1 MISKPDTSSH
11 PLLKDLNHQ
20 QKEAVLHF
28 EGPALVLAGA
38 GSGKTRTVVQRI
50 AYLMSEQSIYPDE
63 ILAVTFTN
71 KAASELKE
79 RVGSLMGESARDLW
93 VSTFHSA
100 CLRILRIYG
109 EAVDLTPGF
118 VIYDDSDQLDLLKEI
133 IASIDGLRETNPRV
147 LRSLIDKAKSN
158 LWTPEVFLQQ
168 ADNVSGKILGTSIA
182 FLAEGYKTYQRR
194 LKQANAVDFND
205 ILGHTVKLFD
215 SHPEVLEKV
224 QERAKFIHID
234 EYQDTNAVQ
243 YKLTKQLASG
253 LGNLMVVGDPD
264 QCLPLGT
271 RIYTP
276 KGCIS
281 IEGLQV
287 GNEVLAT
294 GGGKELTTGKITYI
308 KQGHFKGNL
317 WQIKA
322 DQHILRGTPHHITLA
337 RNVPQENRFYV
348 YLMYRKD
355 RGYRIGYTKGLR
367 RGDEG
372 KEQPGFIV
380 RMNQEHADK
389 LWILCSCNDIPTA
402 KYWEAFFAAKYNLPT
417 KSFSFLG
424 SAWERHTETLCVVP
438 AKDAEHPRY
447 VFPSRAWE
455 QVGEV
460 DELDTTPNTKQLLLD
475 LSLHSDFPHHH
486 SLNDLVNLIMYQDFR
501 HGEIGYHRVQW
512 SSVRKNIAMCLEN
525 AGYPVRHDGR
535 GGYCI
540 EVSQKSYLEAL
551 EFTKGVS
558 EVGNLAINRKAQV
571 NGKVYQLTPLSHL
584 HSGMKVLVEKNRQ
597 LVEVPVDEV
606 TQIAYDGP
614 VFDLEVDPTHTYL
627 AEGMLVHNSVYSFRG
642 ADVRNILD
650 FQQDYPKATVY
661 RLELNYRSVGSVLN
675 VANAVIT
682 HNEARLDKVL
692 KPVKGL
698 GESVKIYHAKDSR
711 AEADFVARQI
721 ENLMAKNDYRYD
733 DFAVLY
739 RTNAQSRVLEDALR
753 RKDIPNK
760 IVGGVGFYDRREV
773 KDILSYIRAAIN
785 PADDISWRRIL
796 NRPKRGIGKTSE
808 SKLLSWAEFNGYSFS
823 YTLSQ
828 ATEVLQ
834 GSATAK
840 RIAEFLELMA
850 DFNEMAQTKPA
861 KEFLAA
867 VIDQSGYKQALKDE
881 DNAEAQA
888 RLENLNEL
896 FNAVSEWQEE
906 VGGNIEEFLD
916 EASLLASID
925 DRAVRANNKNKELD
939 ETVTLMTLHNA
950 KGLEFPVVF
959 LVGLEENLIPHRSSL
974 SSLPEIEE
982 ERRLLYVGI
991 TRAKEELLLV
1001 HCETRQAFG
1010 NTEHMRPS
1018 RFLEGVPKEM
1028 LPEIDIFGRFLELS
1042 KLNKYDSTIWNLPSR
1057 EIKNQKQEISFRGGE
1072 KVEHPRFGKGT
1083 VLGISGSGEKREVT
1097 VSFTKAGVKK
1107 LMLKYANLRTLD

>member
-1 MISKPDTSSH
+1 MSKPDSSPH
-11 PLLKDLNHQ
+11 PLLESLNSQ
-20 QKEAVLHF
+20 QQQAVLHF
-28 EGPALVLAGA
+28 EGSALVLAGA

-50 AYLMSEQSIYPDE
+50 AYLMAEQGIYPNE

-79 RVGSLMGESARDLW
+79 RVESLIGESARDLW

-100 CLRILRIYG
+100 CLRVLRIYG
-109 EAVDLTPGF
+109 EAIDLTPGF

-133 IASIDGLRETNPRV
+133 IAGIDGLKETNPRV

-215 SHPEVLEKV
+215 NHPEVLEKV

-253 LGNLMVVGDPD
+253 FGNLMVVGDPD

-276 KGCIS
+276 KGCTS
-281 IEGLQV
+281 IESLQV

-294 GGGKELTTGKITYI
+294 GGGKELTTGKIIHI
-308 KQGHFKGNL
+308 KQGHFKGDL

-322 DQHILRGTPHHITLA
+322 NQHILRGTPHHITLA

-389 LWILCSCNDIPTA
+389 LWILHSCNDIPTA

-417 KSFSFLG
+417 TCFHGLG
-424 SAWERHTETLCVVP
+424 RNLALDDKLIKRLYS
-438 AKDAEHPRY
+438 
-447 VFPSRAWE
+447 
-455 QVGEV
+455 
-460 DELDTTPNTKQLLLD
+460 ELDTASAAKQLMYKLW
-475 LSLHSDFPHHH
+475 LHPDFPHYRPPNNLQRQ
-486 SLNDLVNLIMYQDFR
+486 SINLIMYQDFR
-501 HGEIGYHRVQW
+501 HGEVGYHRVQW
-512 SSVRKNIAMCLEN
+512 SSVREDIAMCLEN
-525 AGYPVRHDGR
+525 AGYPVRHNGR

-540 EVSQKSYLEAL
+540 EISRKGYLEAL
-551 EFTKGVS
+551 EFTKRVS
-558 EVGNLAINRKAQV
+558 EVGNLTINRKAQV
-571 NGKVYQLTPLSHL
+571 NGQVYQFTPLSHL
-584 HSGMKVLVEKNRQ
+584 HSGMKILVEKNHQ

-606 TQIAYDGP
+606 TQTAYDGP

-650 FQQDYPKATVY
+650 FQRDYPKATVY
-661 RLELNYRSVGSVLN
+661 RLELNYRSVGNVLN

-698 GESVKIYHAKDSR
+698 GESVKIYRAKDNR
-711 AEADFVARQI
+711 IEADFVARQI
-721 ENLMAKNDYRYD
+721 ENLMAKNDYQYD

-753 RKDIPNK
+753 RRGIPNK

-808 SKLLSWAEFNGYSFS
+808 GKLLSWAELGGYSFS

-828 ATEVLQ
+828 ATEILQ
-834 GSATAK
+834 GSATAN
-840 RIAEFLELMA
+840 RIAEFLTLMA
-850 DFNEMAQTKPA
+850 DFKEMAQTRPA

-867 VIDQSGYKQALKDE
+867 IIDQSGYKQALKDE
-881 DNAEAQA
+881 DNAEAQT

-906 VGGNIEEFLD
+906 MGGNIEEFLD
-916 EASLLASID
+916 EASLLASVD
-925 DRAVRANNKNKELD
+925 DRAVKANNQNKELD

-974 SSLPEIEE
+974 SSLSEIEE

-1018 RFLEGVPKEM
+1018 RFLEDIPKDM
-1028 LPEIDIFGRFLELS
+1028 LIEIDVLGQLIKLDELNRHS
-1042 KLNKYDSTIWNLPSR
+1042 RTVWQPRASIQSNKSSENNKEKP
-1057 EIKNQKQEISFRGGE
+1057 NFRGGE
-1072 KVEHPRFGKGT
+1072 KVEHPRFGKGM
-1083 VLGISGSGEKREVT
+1083 VVGVSGSGEKIEIT
-1097 VSFTKAGVKK
+1097 VSFTEAGIKR
-1107 LMLKYANLRTLD
+1107 LMLRYANLSLE

>member
-1 MISKPDTSSH
+1 MINKFDIFIP
-11 PLLKDLNHQ
+11 PLLKDLNNQ

-50 AYLMSEQSIYPDE
+50 AYLMHQQAIHPNE

-79 RVGSLMGESARDLW
+79 RVESLISESARDLW

-109 EAVDLTPGF
+109 EAVDLTPSF

-133 IASIDGLRETNPRV
+133 IAGIDGLRETNPRV
-147 LRSLIDKAKSN
+147 LRSLIDKSKSN
-158 LWTPEVFLQQ
+158 LWTPEMFLQQ

-182 FLAEGYKTYQRR
+182 LLAEGYKIYQRR
-194 LKQANAVDFND
+194 LKQVNAVDFND

-215 SHPEVLEKV
+215 NHPEVLEKV

-253 LGNLMVVGDPD
+253 FGNLMVVGDPD

-294 GGGKELTTGKITYI
+294 GGGKELTTGKIKHI
-308 KQGHFKGNL
+308 KQGNFKGDL

-348 YLMYRKD
+348 YIMYRKD

-389 LWILCSCNDIPTA
+389 LWILCRCNDIPTA

-417 KSFSFLG
+417 TCFHGLG
-424 SAWERHTETLCVVP
+424 RNLALDDKLIKRLYS
-438 AKDAEHPRY
+438 
-447 VFPSRAWE
+447 
-455 QVGEV
+455 
-460 DELDTTPNTKQLLLD
+460 ELDTDSAAKQLMHELC
-475 LSLHSDFPHHH
+475 LHPDFPHYRPQNNLQRQ
-486 SLNDLVNLIMYQDFR
+486 SINLIMYQDFR

-512 SSVRKNIAMCLEN
+512 SSVREDIAMCLEN
-525 AGYPVRHDGR
+525 AGYPVRHNGR
-535 GGYCI
+535 GGYRI

-558 EVGNLAINRKAQV
+558 EVGNLTINRKAQV
-571 NGKVYQLTPLSHL
+571 NGQVYQFTPLSHL
-584 HSGMKVLVEKNRQ
+584 HSGMKILVEKNRQ

-650 FQQDYPKATVY
+650 FQRDYPKATVY

-682 HNEARLDKVL
+682 HNEARLEKVL

-698 GESVKIYHAKDSR
+698 GESVKIYCAKDNR

-721 ENLMAKNDYRYD
+721 ENLIAKKNYQYG

-808 SKLLSWAEFNGYSFS
+808 GKLLSWAEFSGYSFS
-823 YTLSQ
+823 YALSR
-828 ATEVLQ
+828 AMEILK
-834 GSATAK
+834 GSAAAN

-850 DFNEMAQTKPA
+850 DFNEMAQTKSA

-925 DRAVRANNKNKELD
+925 DRAVKANNHNKELD

-991 TRAKEELLLV
+991 TRAKEELFLV
-1001 HCETRQAFG
+1001 YCETRQAFG

-1018 RFLEGVPKEM
+1018 RFLEDIPKEM
-1028 LPEIDIFGRFLELS
+1028 LAEIDVFGQFLKMN
-1042 KLNKYDSTIWNLPSR
+1042 KLNKYDRTVWNLPSLR
-1057 EIKNQKQEISFRGGE
+1057 ENEKQKQEISFRGGE

-1083 VLGISGSGEKREVT
+1083 VLGISGSGEKKEVT